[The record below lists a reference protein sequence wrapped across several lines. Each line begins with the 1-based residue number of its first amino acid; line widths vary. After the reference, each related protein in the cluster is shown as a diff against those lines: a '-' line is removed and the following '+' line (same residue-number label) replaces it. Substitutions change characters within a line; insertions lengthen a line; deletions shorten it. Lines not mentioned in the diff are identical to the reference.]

1 MSVITFVSLVASV
14 LLVVSG
20 KPLSGPPDAV
30 LDSKT
35 ADSDSENIFRKI
47 LESSSGSNAD
57 ADIKNSTALHMDPKD
72 IEQVEENLRHTRDE
86 LLETLAKNADIEFD
100 ERTNEPI
107 RLISERVLQQTLEQ
121 IFENHQ
127 RKVGA
132 DNGEK
137 VLSTV
142 DTANQDSTPGNGTE
156 PSVGQNSN
164 SISSRIICQFF
175 VFGTLFGVVCS
186 ISTCTCFLQ
195 PRARNNRTAN
205 GSVDVNPSNVP
216 APIDYNKPY
225 QLKCDSKGQC
235 YASPLNDDEIPPLPS
250 YDVALTLPS
259 TPLSEKDKK
268 PSKEA
273 PSPTSSTSTTTTD

>member
-1 MSVITFVSLVASV
+1 MSVITFISLVASV

-20 KPLSGPPDAV
+20 KPLSSQPDAA
-30 LDSKT
+30 LATKGDES
-35 ADSDSENIFRKI
+35 IFRKI
-47 LESSSGSNAD
+47 LEGTAAD
-57 ADIKNSTALHMDPKD
+57 ATSDLKNSSALHMDPKD
-72 IEQVEENLRHTRDE
+72 IEQVEENLRNTRDE
-86 LLETLAKNADIEFD
+86 LLETLAKNADIQFD

-127 RKVGA
+127 RKVSA
-132 DNGEK
+132 ENNDK
-137 VLSTV
+137 VLSTIASIEQE
-142 DTANQDSTPGNGTE
+142 TTPGNETDSDASGG
-156 PSVGQNSN
+156 SNSN

-205 GSVDVNPSNVP
+205 GNTDVNPSNVP

-250 YDVALTLPS
+250 YDIALTMPS

-268 PSKEA
+268 PSKESL
-273 PSPTSSTSTTTTD
+273 SPTTSSTSTTHY